1 MLNSNELATAGQAAS
16 SSDLLI
22 WVAVFGAAGLALI
35 MVAFVMLTQQ
45 RKDPMAKFQEKVQHK
60 PQAPEKTMRRRG
72 SQGNNKL
79 DRYAKF
85 LEPADPTEL
94 TESRRAMVQAGYHG
108 RNALRDFHALQFI
121 LGIGG
126 ILLGLF
132 YTLVLSDP
140 EGQTP
145 MTMAL
150 YTLLPGA
157 SGYYL
162 PRYWVNKRR
171 TARQEEITQGFPDAL
186 DMLLICVEAGQSLDQ
201 SIRRVGTEIKASYP
215 ALGEEFETISQEVR
229 AGKERAAVLKD
240 FGDRC
245 GLTDI
250 NSFVTVIVQ
259 SATFGTSI
267 ADALRV
273 YAAEMRDKRVM
284 LAEEKANVLPTKL
297 TLGTMMFTVPPL
309 LIILIGPSVYGIVT
323 LLDTSN
329 FGG

>member
-1 MLNSNELATAGQAAS
+1 MLNFATENALA
-16 SSDLLI
+16 L
-22 WVAVFGAAGLALI
+22 VAVAGVLGLALI
-35 MVAFVMLTQQ
+35 VVAFVMMTRQ
-45 RKDPMAKFQEKVQHK
+45 RRDPMEKFQQTVRNKGRD
-60 PQAPEKTMRRRG
+60 PEKNMRRRG
-72 SQGNNKL
+72 SQADNKL
-79 DRYAKF
+79 DKYARF
-85 LEPADPTEL
+85 LEPANEAEL
-94 TESRRAMVQAGYHG
+94 SDARRIMVQAGYHG
-108 RNALRDFHALQFI
+108 KNAVRDFHALQFI

-126 ILLGLF
+126 IFLGL
-132 YTLVLSDP
+132 V
-140 EGQTP
+140 
-145 MTMAL
+145 
-150 YTLLPGA
+150 YTLLLSDRAAQTPLTMAAFTLTPGLL
-157 SGYYL
+157 GYYF
-162 PRYWVNKRR
+162 PKYWVNKRR

-201 SIRRVGTEIKASYP
+201 SIRRVGSEIKASYP

-245 GLTDI
+245 GLPDI
-250 NSFVTVIVQ
+250 NSFVTVVVQ
-259 SATFGTSI
+259 SASFGTSI
-267 ADALRV
+267 GDALRV

-323 LLDTSN
+323 LLDSAN